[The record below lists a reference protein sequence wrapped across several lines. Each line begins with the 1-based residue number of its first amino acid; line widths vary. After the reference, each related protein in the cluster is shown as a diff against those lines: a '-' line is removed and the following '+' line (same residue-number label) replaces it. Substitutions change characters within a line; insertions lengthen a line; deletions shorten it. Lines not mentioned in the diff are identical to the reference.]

1 MEDFLKRETARLTRS
16 WMRHDATQLGG
27 YLVADV
33 EDPRVNVQSILTR
46 HFLLTARFASKF
58 NDLMDQELHFAAAM
72 NWLRGRAGELNTSEA
87 RAALLHALRRG
98 ADSAEGLEVPAFLRQ
113 LFGRLPG
120 RAGHVP
126 VPNYL
131 ESYLAGDAEPGAL
144 DTFQALWSETL
155 QAESPQGV
163 RVLEAA
169 CGSANDYR
177 SLAGCGLG
185 RLLDYTGFDLCEKN
199 VANARVMFPGVRF
212 EVGNVFEIAATDGAY
227 ELSFAHDLFEHLSP
241 EALPVAVRELCRVT
255 RHGLCVGFFQMQEM
269 PEHVVRPVNEYH
281 WNTLSLE
288 RTRALFAERGF
299 EARALHIGTYL
310 RWRTGCEETHNPNA
324 YTFIAFRK

>member
-1 MEDFLKRETARLTRS
+1 MDDFLQRESERLARS
-16 WMRHDATQLGG
+16 WMRHDAIELEG

-33 EDPRVNVQSILTR
+33 EDPRVNIQSILTR
-46 HFLLTARFASKF
+46 HFLLTALFGTKF
-58 NDLMDQELHFAAAM
+58 DDLMEQELRFAAAM
-72 NWLRGRAGELNTSEA
+72 NWLRRRAGELQTSEA
-87 RAALLHALRRG
+87 RAALLHALRLG
-98 ADSAEGLEVPAFLRQ
+98 ADNAEGLDVPAFLRQ
-113 LFGRLPG
+113 LYGRLPS
-120 RAGHVP
+120 RAGDVP

-131 ESYLAGDAEPGAL
+131 ESFLAGNAEPGAL
-144 DTFQALWSETL
+144 ETFQALWSETL
-155 QAESPQGV
+155 QTENPRRV

-177 SLAGCGLG
+177 SLAGCGLA

-199 VANARVMFPGVRF
+199 VTNARAMFPGARF
-212 EVGNVFEIAATDGAY
+212 EVGNVFEIAAADGAY

-255 RHGLCVGFFQMQEM
+255 QRGLCVGFFQMHEM
-269 PEHVVRPVNEYH
+269 PEHVVRLVNEYH

-288 RTRALFAERGF
+288 QTRALFAEQGL
-299 EARALHIGTYL
+299 EALALHIGTYL

-324 YTFIAFRK
+324 YTFVAFRK